1 MDTAKTMDKAM
12 RSGTASMRQA
22 RRSAQAISRDRTAA
36 QVLSSATSTAQGSDM
51 KTLTNWSLVLALLS
65 GFVAHSAFAQQGTN
79 APPDAIFYNG
89 KIITVDPGFTIGQ
102 AFAVRGD
109 VYVAVG
115 TNTAIQALAGDN
127 TRLVDLKGAAVVP
140 GLSDNHDHLYNSEK
154 VMRGIDL
161 VGATTTQE
169 VLRRLGDGLA
179 KAKAGETVFGSVGW
193 RAPLTKNDLDQL
205 STDVPIV
212 ALRGRRGAAVFNSA
226 ALKKAGIARDMQSY
240 MGKRVPKDNNGDLT
254 GELPDWPAGLYAIDK
269 VVPPPTPEEED
280 QMIAHGQQQRNALG
294 ITSIRDLSNWPPGMR
309 AFVRMWRQGR
319 LTVRVSMGV
328 DLPDADDPA
337 GLLRA
342 QGVTPG
348 FGDHWLRIDSAGE
361 QPNPPNGNATQQQ
374 YTSLM
379 LELNRLG
386 WRHSPHV
393 PTNES
398 LEMVLAAYEAADR
411 ESPIRDKRWVVE
423 HIPNV
428 TPPLMDRLAR
438 LGVIVSTNMAGY
450 AGNYDAAVRRL
461 GREQAER
468 QTPVREMLDHHLVV
482 VNGSD
487 YAGPNPDTATSNNPF
502 IPLYY
507 YVSRKTRDGR
517 VLGPQEKISREEAL
531 RIATNNNAFITWE
544 EKVKGS
550 IEPGKL
556 ADFVVLSGDFMTV
569 PEGDIRNLHPLA
581 TYVGGRK
588 VYAAPDANGAF

>member
-1 MDTAKTMDKAM
+1 MF
-12 RSGTASMRQA
+12 
-22 RRSAQAISRDRTAA
+22 
-36 QVLSSATSTAQGSDM
+36 
-51 KTLTNWSLVLALLS
+51 ALLS
-65 GFVAHSAFAQQGTN
+65 VFVMESAIAQRGIN
-79 APPDAIFYNG
+79 APPDSIFYNG
-89 KIITVDPGFTIGQ
+89 KIITVDSGFTIGQ

-115 TNTAIQALAGDN
+115 TNATIQALAREN
-127 TRLVDLKGAAVVP
+127 TRLVDLKGAAVIP

-161 VGATTTQE
+161 VGATSTEE
-169 VLRRLGDGLA
+169 VLRRLRGGLA
-179 KAKAGETVFGSVGW
+179 KAKSGETVYGSVGW
-193 RAPLTKNDLDQL
+193 RAPLTRNDLDRV

-212 ALRGRRGAAVFNSA
+212 ALRGRRGAAVLNTA
-226 ALKKAGIARDMQSY
+226 ALKKAGIAKETQFY
-240 MGKRVPKDNNGDLT
+240 MGKEVPKDKSGELT
-254 GELPDWPAGLYAIDK
+254 GELPDYPAGMYAMDK
-269 VVPPPTPEEED
+269 VVPPPTLEEEE
-280 QMIAHGQQQRNALG
+280 QMIADGQKQRNALG

-319 LTVRVSMGV
+319 LTLRVSMGLE
-328 DLPDADDPA
+328 LPGTGDPA
-337 GLLRA
+337 GLARQ

-361 QPNPPNGNATQQQ
+361 RPNPPSGDATQEE

-393 PTNES
+393 ATNDA

-428 TPPLMDRLAR
+428 TPPLMDRLAK
-438 LGVIVSTNMAGY
+438 LGVVVSTNMAGY
-450 AGNYDAAVRRL
+450 ANNYDAAVRTL

-482 VNGSD
+482 VIGSD
-487 YAGPNPDTATSNNPF
+487 YSGPNPDTATSNNPF
-502 IPLYY
+502 VPLYY
-507 YVSRKTRDGR
+507 YVSRKTRGGR

-531 RIATNNNAFITWE
+531 RIATNNNAFATWE
-544 EKVKGS
+544 EKIKGS

-556 ADFVVLSGDFMTV
+556 ADFVVLSGDFMTI
-569 PEGDIRNLHPLA
+569 PEDEILKLHPMA

-588 VYAAPDANGAF
+588 VYSAPDANGAF

>member
-1 MDTAKTMDKAM
+1 MKISAN
-12 RSGTASMRQA
+12 ASVM
-22 RRSAQAISRDRTAA
+22 
-36 QVLSSATSTAQGSDM
+36 
-51 KTLTNWSLVLALLS
+51 LALLS
-65 GFVAHSAFAQQGTN
+65 VFVMESAVAQQAIN
-79 APPDAIFYNG
+79 APPDSIFYNG
-89 KIITVDPGFTIGQ
+89 KIITVDSGFTIAQ

-109 VYVAVG
+109 AYVAVG
-115 TNTAIQALAGDN
+115 TNATIQALASEN
-127 TRLVDLKGAAVVP
+127 TRLVDLKGAAVIP

-161 VGATTTQE
+161 VGATSTEE
-169 VLRRLGDGLA
+169 VLRRLRGGLA
-179 KAKAGETVFGSVGW
+179 KAKPGETVYGSVGW
-193 RAPLTKNDLDQL
+193 RAPLTRSDLDRV
-205 STDVPIV
+205 STDVPVV
-212 ALRGRRGAAVFNSA
+212 ALRGRRGAAVLNTV
-226 ALKKAGIARDMQSY
+226 ALKKAGIAKEMQFY
-240 MGKRVPKDNNGDLT
+240 LGKEVPKDKSGELT
-254 GELPDWPAGLYAIDK
+254 GELPDYPAGMYAMDK
-269 VVPPPTPEEED
+269 VVPPPTPEEEE
-280 QMIAHGQQQRNALG
+280 QMIAAGQKQRNALG

-319 LTVRVSMGV
+319 LTVRVSMGLE
-328 DLPDADDPA
+328 LPGAGDPA
-337 GLLRA
+337 GLARQ

-361 QPNPPNGNATQQQ
+361 RPNPPSGDATQEE

-393 PTNES
+393 ATNDA
-398 LEMVLAAYEAADR
+398 LEMILAAYEAADR

-428 TPPLMDRLAR
+428 TPPLMDRLAK

-450 AGNYDAAVRRL
+450 ATNYDAAVRTL
-461 GREQAER
+461 GREQAQR

-482 VNGSD
+482 VIGSD
-487 YAGPNPDTATSNNPF
+487 YSGPNPDTATSNNPF
-502 IPLYY
+502 VPLYY
-507 YVSRKTRDGR
+507 YISRKTRDGR

-531 RIATNNNAFITWE
+531 RIATNNNAFATWE

-556 ADFVVLSGDFMTV
+556 ADFVVLSGDFMTI
-569 PEGDIRNLHPLA
+569 PEDEILKLRPMA

-588 VYAAPDANGAF
+588 VYSAPDANGAF